1 MSDNGAYFI
10 RLDSQERMWCVQ
22 VLFKNKDDA
31 DILALPAEYPVF
43 SHLAP
48 IFINSNLLHEEIPS
62 GSLHPLRFQL

>member
-1 MSDNGAYFI
+1 M
-10 RLDSQERMWCVQ
+10 Q

-31 DILALPAEYPVF
+31 DILALPAKYPVF

-62 GSLHPLRFQL
+62 GSLLPLRFQL